1 MGRLFGLL
9 AGVLAGWFGF
19 RFLRRRRAAAARA
32 DGDPA
37 SELRDKLSQ
46 ARETEES
53 ERAAEESAG
62 EESGTRESE
71 AEEPV
76 AASGGEPA
84 DNAPENGAPEN
95 GAPSLEDERQRV
107 HERARKAVERM
118 RPDGQS
124 G

>member
-19 RFLRRRRAAAARA
+19 RFLRRRRAAATQAH
-32 DGDPA
+32 GDPA
-37 SELRDKLSQ
+37 SELRDKLSE

-53 ERAAEESAG
+53 ERAAEEPAG
-62 EESGTRESE
+62 EESGARASDV
-71 AEEPV
+71 EEPV

-84 DNAPENGAPEN
+84 DKAPEN